1 MCEKLFTTDSK
12 VGKSERAIPMGVWGE
27 INDCVW
33 ETVSTWDK
41 QKPNQARW
49 NARITFISLSFSF
62 VVYSFL
68 YLKPHIWM
76 LSTHPT
82 KSHWQ
87 HQNYEVYLSVYY
99 FCALVIISRLILC
112 VLLWCVN
119 LFFFLSF
126 ATSIVT
132 VFVLYADIVDHNFY
146 YSSCRFHT
154 YKTKPLVIWQQR
166 RRWASESKRKKKC
179 EKNKL

>member
-1 MCEKLFTTDSK
+1 MIVCERQWVHEISKNRIKPDETRESLLFRSLSLSLCILFYTWNRTYECWAHIQLNHTDNTKIMKYIS
-12 VGKSERAIPMGVWGE
+12 VFIIFVLSLLLVVWFCVCFFGVW
-27 INDCVW
+27 IY
-33 ETVSTWDK
+33 
-41 QKPNQARW
+41 
-49 NARITFISLSFSF
+49 FF
-62 VVYSFL
+62 V
-68 YLKPHIWM
+68 P
-76 LSTHPT
+76 
-82 KSHWQ
+82 
-87 HQNYEVYLSVYY
+87 
-99 FCALVIISRLILC
+99 
-112 VLLWCVN
+112 
-119 LFFFLSF
+119 SF